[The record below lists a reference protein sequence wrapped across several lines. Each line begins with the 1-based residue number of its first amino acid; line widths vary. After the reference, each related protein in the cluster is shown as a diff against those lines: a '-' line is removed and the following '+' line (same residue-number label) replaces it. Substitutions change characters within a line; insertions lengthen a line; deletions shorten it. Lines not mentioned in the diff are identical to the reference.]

1 MQQHKRTLYIL
12 YLLVTIIIV
21 GIVGYYYLLDISLMD
36 AFYMTVITISTVGF
50 QEVAPLTVPAQLFT
64 IALIFLSLGIIGYS
78 GTQLVGFLFGGTMR
92 EAWREQKMNDQLKAL
107 NNHIIVCGAGETG
120 QHIIQSLE
128 KEKVDFVVIEFD
140 EEKLE
145 AIKEYDNVIAFHGD
159 ATQDEALEKAG
170 IHRAKGLIATLN
182 SDANN
187 LYTVLTARQ
196 INPDLL
202 IVARAITHNS
212 HEKLIRA
219 GADKT
224 VSPNEIGG
232 HRMATMLLKPNVIA
246 FLDTITHSGKI
257 DLNLNE
263 VVIHP
268 ASTLSNKTLMEAN
281 IPEQT
286 DLIIIAIKEK
296 DDDDIVFNPTK
307 DHLLTPGQTLI
318 ALGDDDNLN
327 KLKNLAGS

>member
-1 MQQHKRTLYIL
+1 MQQRKRTLYIL
-12 YLLVTIIIV
+12 YLLVTIILV
-21 GIVGYYYLLDISLMD
+21 GIVGYYFLLDISFMD

-64 IALIFLSLGIIGYS
+64 IILIFFSLGIIGYS
-78 GTQLVGFLFGGTMR
+78 GSQLIGFFFGGTLR
-92 EAWREQKMNDQLKAL
+92 EAWREQKMNDQLSEL
-107 NNHIIVCGAGETG
+107 HDHIIVCGAGETG
-120 QHIIQSLE
+120 QHIIQSLQ
-128 KEKVDFVVIEFD
+128 KEHVDFVVIEF
-140 EEKLE
+140 EEDKLE
-145 AIKEYDNVIAFHGD
+145 AIKEYDNVIAFQGD

-170 IHRAKGLIATLN
+170 IYRAKGLIAALN

-196 INPDLL
+196 LKPDLL

-212 HEKLIRA
+212 HDKLIRA

-232 HRMATMLLKPNVIA
+232 HRMASMLLKPSVIA
-246 FLDTITHSGKI
+246 FLDTITHSGQI

-263 VVIHP
+263 VVIKP
-268 ASTLSNKTLMEAN
+268 ASRLSNKTLMEAN

-296 DDDDIVFNPTK
+296 DDDRIVFNPTK
-307 DHLLTPGQTLI
+307 DHLLVPGQTLI
-318 ALGDDDNLN
+318 ALGDDDD
-327 KLKNLAGS
+327 LKNLKKLAGS

>member
-12 YLLVTIIIV
+12 YLLVAIILI
-21 GIVGYYYLLDISLMD
+21 GIGGYYLLLDISLMD

-50 QEVAPLTVPAQLFT
+50 QEVVPLTVPAQLFT
-64 IALIFLSLGIIGYS
+64 IILIFFSLGTLGYTGS
-78 GTQLVGFLFGGTMR
+78 QLISFFFGGTLQ
-92 EAWREQKMNDQLKAL
+92 EVWREQKMKDRLADLND
-107 NNHIIVCGAGETG
+107 HIIVCGAGETG

-128 KEKVDFVVIEFD
+128 RENVEFVVIEF
-140 EEKLE
+140 EEDKLE
-145 AIKEYDNVIAFHGD
+145 AIKEYDNVIAFQGD
-159 ATQDEALEKAG
+159 ATQDEVLEKAG
-170 IHRAKGLIATLN
+170 IHRAKGLIAALN

-196 INPDLL
+196 LKPDLL

-232 HRMATMLLKPNVIA
+232 HRMASMLLKPSVIA

-263 VVIHP
+263 VVIQP
-268 ASTLSNKTLMEAN
+268 SSAISNKTLMQAN

-296 DDDDIVFNPTK
+296 EDDGIVFNPTK
-307 DHLLTPGQTLI
+307 DHLLKPGQTLI
-318 ALGDDDNLN
+318 ALGDNDDLK
-327 KLKNLAGS
+327 KLKKLAGA